1 MKTILLE
8 HLILAHRHLYYSGEA
23 VISDYEYDKIESAA
37 RNLLPESSEV
47 HSYGE
52 VQRNIEVLKIAAM
65 IKRGRFIAELL
76 PMMKEL

>member
-23 VISDYEYDKIESAA
+23 VISDYEYDKLESAA

-47 HSYGE
+47 HSFGE
-52 VQRNIEVLKIAAM
+52 VSHNIEVLKIVGM
-65 IKRGRFIAELL
+65 IKRGKFVAGLIPCVSEL
-76 PMMKEL
+76 

>member
-23 VISDYEYDKIESAA
+23 VISDYEYDKLESAA

-47 HSYGE
+47 HSCGE
-52 VQRNIEVLKIAAM
+52 VRQNIEVLKIAGM
-65 IKRGRFIAELL
+65 IKGGKFIAGLI
-76 PMMKEL
+76 PCVKEL